1 MNVRVTRSQA
11 ALRVLALVVVLTAM
25 VTGLVSA
32 QAWPNC
38 GWGCT
43 ANDVTV
49 SRFWLAD
56 AAGNPLTSTCTPGQP
71 VTAYL
76 WAEIV
81 STQNSTRY
89 ATAFMATY
97 TVGSNVYSL
106 DTCVAPSNISGT
118 GVYDINVGQV
128 EWACGQEMKIV
139 SGVLAWTTKKNV
151 VCDPATPRNCA
162 DYIKSKCWMIPEA
175 VIVEAP
181 LVADF
186 SASEVCLGE
195 PTIFTNLTTGGR
207 LPYAYQWNLGDGGAS
222 TAANP
227 THTYAAAGTYT
238 VTLTVNDAQVPPA
251 VDTQTRTVTV
261 HPNPVAAIT
270 PSAAVLTCAE
280 PSAVLVA
287 SGGGTYAWNTGATTA
302 SITVAAA
309 GTYTVTVTN
318 EAGCTDTATAVVT
331 ENKAAPV
338 ASIASSATQLTC
350 ALRSITLTA
359 GASGG
364 SAPYTYLWSTGATTA
379 SISVTAPGTYSLTVT
394 GANGCQDTKEITITQ
409 DIAAPAVGIGAT
421 ATELTCAV
429 QSATLTANV
438 TGGTGPFTY
447 AWSTG
452 ASTASI
458 PVNAPGTYSVTVTG
472 ANGCQDT
479 DDIVI
484 TQDIAAPSVTATA
497 QPSVLTCDV
506 VTSTLSAAVTGGTG
520 PFTYAW
526 STGSTDQSI
535 VVDAPGIY
543 TVTVTGANGCQ
554 DTDQVVVTQNIA
566 PPSVEIGASAT
577 ELTCALPT
585 ATLTANV
592 TGGTGPYAYAWSTG
606 ETGESIVVDAPGTY
620 SVTVTGANGCS
631 GRDDITITQ
640 DISVPSVAIE
650 ATAEELTCALPTVT
664 LTADVTGGVA
674 PLAYLWSTGSTEQSI
689 VVNAPGTYSVTV
701 TGANGCEDTDE
712 IVITQDIAAPAVAIG
727 ASVTELTCAVPTA
740 TLTANVT
747 GGTGPF
753 TYAWSTGES
762 SESIVVDA
770 SGTYSVTVT
779 GANGC
784 EDGDEIT
791 ITQDIA
797 APSVEIGA
805 TATELTCA
813 VPTATLTAA
822 VTGGTGPFT
831 YAWSTGESGESIVV
845 SGPGTY
851 SVTVT
856 GANGCTADDAV
867 TITQST
873 DVPGLSILAPVTE
886 LTCEIES
893 ATLTA
898 TVAAETGV
906 APFTYAW
913 STGSSAEAIV
923 VDAPGTYTV
932 TVTGA
937 NGCASTASV
946 EITEDVTPPAVTIAA
961 PGALSASVHSVVLDA
976 TVTAGTAPFTYLWS
990 TGATTED
997 ISATA
1002 PGTYV
1007 LTVTGANG
1015 CSAQASVTVVYEDL
1029 SIIKL
1034 GPTGHAQMGD
1044 TLPYTITVT
1053 NEGTATLT
1061 NVIVSDP
1068 LLGLN
1073 VNVGSLE
1080 PGASKVVTG
1089 THKVTEADI
1098 PADMGPDDDFFT
1110 IPNTATARSDQTGPV
1125 SDSWMVTVDYEFYV
1139 PRVGLAIDK
1148 TGPESATVGDMV
1160 VYTITVRNT
1169 GEADLANVSVV
1180 DAKLGM
1186 DEVIPLLAAGASQS
1200 FTRTYGPVTEAD
1212 LPGPLHNTALASHP
1226 QVGTVEDSWDVALGQ
1241 HIEPCVRSDV
1251 TVIIYGG
1258 WNGIAVNAVAA
1269 GADQPTQYTQ
1279 LNAFGQPQ
1287 AMWTFWP
1294 EEGSKWTVT
1303 VAPQLPADL
1312 DPARWELKAL
1322 SSATVTFG
1330 RCEARTVYYQL
1341 IDKGTVPTPV
1351 PTVPILPQAGHEDGA
1366 GGGAGSV
1373 LLRLGLL
1380 GAILAGGWFLGRKMS
1395 EARKG

>member
-421 ATELTCAV
+421 ATQLTCAV
-429 QSATLTANV
+429 
-438 TGGTGPFTY
+438 
-447 AWSTG
+447 
-452 ASTASI
+452 
-458 PVNAPGTYSVTVTG
+458 
-472 ANGCQDT
+472 
-479 DDIVI
+479 
-484 TQDIAAPSVTATA
+484 
-497 QPSVLTCDV
+497 
-506 VTSTLSAAVTGGTG
+506 
-520 PFTYAW
+520 
-526 STGSTDQSI
+526 
-535 VVDAPGIY
+535 
-543 TVTVTGANGCQ
+543 
-554 DTDQVVVTQNIA
+554 
-566 PPSVEIGASAT
+566 
-577 ELTCALPT
+577 PT

-805 TATELTCA
+805 SATELTCA
-813 VPTATLTAA
+813 VPTATLTAN

-831 YAWSTGESGESIVV
+831 YAWSTG
-845 SGPGTY
+845 
-851 SVTVT
+851 
-856 GANGCTADDAV
+856 A
-867 TITQST
+867 
-873 DVPGLSILAPVTE
+873 
-886 LTCEIES
+886 
-893 ATLTA
+893 
-898 TVAAETGV
+898 
-906 APFTYAW
+906 
-913 STGSSAEAIV
+913 
-923 VDAPGTYTV
+923 
-932 TVTGA
+932 
-937 NGCASTASV
+937 
-946 EITEDVTPPAVTIAA
+946 
-961 PGALSASVHSVVLDA
+961 
-976 TVTAGTAPFTYLWS
+976 
-990 TGATTED
+990 
-997 ISATA
+997 
-1002 PGTYV
+1002 
-1007 LTVTGANG
+1007 
-1015 CSAQASVTVVYEDL
+1015 
-1029 SIIKL
+1029 
-1034 GPTGHAQMGD
+1034 
-1044 TLPYTITVT
+1044 
-1053 NEGTATLT
+1053 
-1061 NVIVSDP
+1061 
-1068 LLGLN
+1068 
-1073 VNVGSLE
+1073 
-1080 PGASKVVTG
+1080 
-1089 THKVTEADI
+1089 
-1098 PADMGPDDDFFT
+1098 
-1110 IPNTATARSDQTGPV
+1110 
-1125 SDSWMVTVDYEFYV
+1125 
-1139 PRVGLAIDK
+1139 
-1148 TGPESATVGDMV
+1148 
-1160 VYTITVRNT
+1160 
-1169 GEADLANVSVV
+1169 
-1180 DAKLGM
+1180 
-1186 DEVIPLLAAGASQS
+1186 
-1200 FTRTYGPVTEAD
+1200 
-1212 LPGPLHNTALASHP
+1212 
-1226 QVGTVEDSWDVALGQ
+1226 
-1241 HIEPCVRSDV
+1241 
-1251 TVIIYGG
+1251 
-1258 WNGIAVNAVAA
+1258 
-1269 GADQPTQYTQ
+1269 
-1279 LNAFGQPQ
+1279 
-1287 AMWTFWP
+1287 
-1294 EEGSKWTVT
+1294 
-1303 VAPQLPADL
+1303 
-1312 DPARWELKAL
+1312 
-1322 SSATVTFG
+1322 
-1330 RCEARTVYYQL
+1330 
-1341 IDKGTVPTPV
+1341 
-1351 PTVPILPQAGHEDGA
+1351 
-1366 GGGAGSV
+1366 
-1373 LLRLGLL
+1373 
-1380 GAILAGGWFLGRKMS
+1380 
-1395 EARKG
+1395 